1 MKSIRWEKVYLKLWV
16 VWLAVLFSAIASVYF
31 DKAVWAV
38 IILLSYISYQLVVV
52 IMSLSLL
59 IKKQTL
65 SEKL

>member
-1 MKSIRWEKVYLKLWV
+1 MDWENVYLKLWV

-52 IMSLSLL
+52 IMSLYLL

>member
-1 MKSIRWEKVYLKLWV
+1 MDWEKVYLKLWV
-16 VWLAVLFSAIASVYF
+16 VWLAVLFSAIAYVYF

-52 IMSLSLL
+52 IMSLYLL

>member
-1 MKSIRWEKVYLKLWV
+1 MDWEKVYLKLWV
-16 VWLAVLFSAIASVYF
+16 VWLAVLFSAIASAYF

-52 IMSLSLL
+52 IMSLYLL